1 MILSFSE
8 TFGQD
13 KQRCQVTQLT
23 DKRSYV
29 DKTGWVVCN
38 RYIKLR
44 TDHIKFTLVTQMRLT
59 IKFFHFKKKNEQ
71 CSNMYSKKRIHVDL
85 PCSFFLFP

>member
-29 DKTGWVVCN
+29 DKTGWVG
-38 RYIKLR
+38 
-44 TDHIKFTLVTQMRLT
+44 
-59 IKFFHFKKKNEQ
+59 
-71 CSNMYSKKRIHVDL
+71 
-85 PCSFFLFP
+85 